1 MKYFRNT
8 MDFSISEPSAVALGK
23 FDGLHQGHKY
33 LLREIKKCGEFGCR
47 SAAFTFDIPP
57 RSLEEGDCRV
67 LLTNPEKEQI
77 FASIG
82 IDYVIECPFTEE
94 LKKMEPHEFLRMLTK
109 RINIFEIVAGEDFR
123 FGRDRKGSC
132 LDLIKHE
139 KELGYHTLVVD
150 KVKYKGEDIS
160 STRIRN
166 DILKGDLNEANI
178 LLGYPYF
185 LTAPVVHGTGIG
197 TRIGVPTVN
206 QRPPESKLLPPNGV
220 YASIVSMDDKSWY
233 GVSDIGNKPTI
244 EGNYPL
250 GVETHLF
257 DFDDQIYDREI
268 KVSLL
273 SFLRPEKRFDSVEDL
288 RLQITEDCQ
297 KAKELCEGSALQH
310 I

>member
-1 MKYFRNT
+1 MKYFRET
-8 MDFSISEPSAVALGK
+8 MNFSVREPSAVALGK

-33 LLREIKKCGEFGCR
+33 LLREIKKGDEFGYR

-57 RSLEEGDCRV
+57 RALEDGDCRV

-94 LKKMEPHEFLRMLTK
+94 LKNMEPHEFLRLLAR
-109 RINIFEIVAGEDFR
+109 RINLREIVAGEDFR

-139 KELGYHTLVVD
+139 KELGYHTLIVD

-160 STRIRN
+160 STRIRS
-166 DILKGDLNEANI
+166 DIMNGDLEEANI

-185 LTAPVVHGTGIG
+185 LTAPVEHGTGIG
-197 TRIGVPTVN
+197 TGIGFPTVN
-206 QRPPESKLLPPNGV
+206 QRPPEIKLLPPNGV
-220 YASIVSMDDKSWY
+220 YASMVTMDDRFWY

-244 EGNYPL
+244 EGEHPL

-257 DFDDQIYDREI
+257 DFDEQIYDREI
-268 KVSLL
+268 RVSFF
-273 SFLRPEKRFDSVEDL
+273 SRLRPEMRFDSVDDL
-288 RLQITEDCQ
+288 RAQIEKDCQ
-297 KAKELCEGSALQH
+297 KARELCEASALQH